1 MGSIGSSIAAQIA
14 YIKQDIGRIANKIAR
29 GVAEKALED
38 MTEAHTQIM
47 NSYYAGYTPL
57 SHYTY
62 VNPKTHSLI
71 KTSGYER
78 TDNLR
83 NGSFMSL
90 GVTGGGH
97 TFAASVQIGPISM
110 GSYVNSMKL
119 SFPGSGVFE
128 LVWNQGVR
136 GLPPGHKGYVGPV
149 TISASANGVPMSGTP
164 NNAMSEFMDQWWDIV
179 GSAEADRIA
188 FSV

>member
-1 MGSIGSSIAAQIA
+1 MSLGSSIAAQIA
-14 YIKQDIGRIANKIAR
+14 EIKEDVGRIGNKIAR
-29 GVAEKALED
+29 GVAQKALED

-47 NSYYAGYTPL
+47 NSYYAGYSPTDY
-57 SHYTY
+57 YTY
-62 VNPKTHSLI
+62 VSPKTHLAM
-71 KTSGYER
+71 TSHGYER

-83 NGSFMSL
+83 NGSFQSL

-97 TFAASVQIGPISM
+97 TFSASVLIGPISM
-110 GSYVNSMKL
+110 GSYVNSMGL
-119 SFPGSGVFE
+119 SFPGSAVFG
-128 LVWNQGVR
+128 LVWDQGIR
-136 GLPPGHKGYVGPV
+136 GLPPGHKGYVGAV
-149 TISASANGVPMSGTP
+149 EISASANGVPMSGSP